1 MIERSLVAVAA
12 AVALRLK
19 KLFERGDLLVGV
31 LLVFD
36 LLEGKLRVEK
46 LGVNRVWGLEA
57 LADNKDLGR
66 LSTRGL
72 RL

>member
-1 MIERSLVAVAA
+1 MIKRSLVAVAA
-12 AVALRLK
+12 AVALSLK
-19 KLFERGDLLVGV
+19 KLFERGDLLVGI

-57 LADNKDLGR
+57 LADDEDLGR